1 MAWVELFKTAPRL
14 KAMVGHQMKREAIVG
29 ASGNAMLSAC
39 AEIGEGMKWKVG
51 DRRQAGM
58 RAIGDKGNVIL

>member
-1 MAWVELFKTAPRL
+1 
-14 KAMVGHQMKREAIVG
+14 MVGHQMKREAIVG